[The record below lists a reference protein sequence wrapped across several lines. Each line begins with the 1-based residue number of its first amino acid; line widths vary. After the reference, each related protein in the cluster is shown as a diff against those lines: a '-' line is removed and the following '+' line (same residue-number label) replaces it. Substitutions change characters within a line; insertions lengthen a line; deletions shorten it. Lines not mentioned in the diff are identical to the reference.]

1 MLRQLLNNIPQLGL
15 LLITLL
21 VFRQTIGWDWLLMIP
36 VVLLLT
42 SFNFGVAMIMAR
54 IGAQVQDINKLLPFA
69 VRILFY
75 TSGIF
80 FSVDRRLVGYPEVL
94 AVLRFNP
101 IYDFI
106 ELARGLL
113 VDGYKVTPFLW
124 LTATGWAVVT
134 LIVGVLFFWKAE
146 ERYGRED

>member
-1 MLRQLLNNIPQLGL
+1 
-15 LLITLL
+15 
-21 VFRQTIGWDWLLMIP
+21 
-36 VVLLLT
+36 
-42 SFNFGVAMIMAR
+42 MIMAR

-69 VRILFY
+69 VRVLFY

-80 FSVDRRLVGYPEVL
+80 FSVDRVLAGYPELL

-113 VDGYKVTPFLW
+113 VDGYAVTPFLW
-124 LTATGWAVVT
+124 LTASGWAVLTFVF
-134 LIVGVLFFWKAE
+134 GVLFFWKAE